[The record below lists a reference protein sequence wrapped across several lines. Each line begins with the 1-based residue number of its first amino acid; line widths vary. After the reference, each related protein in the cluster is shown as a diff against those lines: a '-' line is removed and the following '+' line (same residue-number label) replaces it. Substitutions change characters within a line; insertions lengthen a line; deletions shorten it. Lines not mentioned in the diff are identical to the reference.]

1 MWTYRI
7 ADRDRRWDGC
17 LLNGGST
24 MRLDQFEPR
33 QTGFGP
39 RVTAMIAVTALLAMA
54 VLVLWKLAAVT
65 G

>member
-1 MWTYRI
+1 
-7 ADRDRRWDGC
+7 
-17 LLNGGST
+17 